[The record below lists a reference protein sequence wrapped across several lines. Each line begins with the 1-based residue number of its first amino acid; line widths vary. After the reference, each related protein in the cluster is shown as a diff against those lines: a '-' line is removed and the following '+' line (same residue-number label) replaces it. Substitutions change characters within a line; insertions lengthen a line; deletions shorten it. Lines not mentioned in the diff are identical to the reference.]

1 MVTTEHHRNVIVA
14 RRPRNELGN
23 AVRRVLDLGQKPGVL
38 VPGVGCLRDRG
49 LDVSQV
55 DVLVAELGETCCEP
69 RVADRRR
76 THVDATTAGAEVE
89 RRTDHCDF
97 ATWWLKRHR
106 QQG

>member
-1 MVTTEHHRNVIVA
+1 MRSDVSLIWGRNRACSSPASVA
-14 RRPRNELGN
+14 SGT
-23 AVRRVLDLGQKPGVL
+23 
-38 VPGVGCLRDRG
+38 RG

-89 RRTDHCDF
+89 RRTDHRDF